1 MAAAS
6 LLLVLLVENVIFAL
20 SDRLRRQEMV
30 NFVPARMLIGPGLY
44 GAEHILLDLNVS
56 TAKSWVMECAQ
67 YVVDNFI
74 YGDIGVLP
82 CVENTAVRIS

>member
-1 MAAAS
+1 
-6 LLLVLLVENVIFAL
+6 
-20 SDRLRRQEMV
+20 MV
-30 NFVPARMLIGPGLY
+30 DVVPARILIDPGLY

-56 TAKSWVMECAQ
+56 TAKGRVVECAQ

-82 CVENTAVRIS
+82 SIENTAVRVG